1 MRVGIV
7 IMAAAQSEV
16 PATARWAEDKGF
28 DYVATGEHLFFNVPT
43 PNGLITLAAAAGATE
58 RIRLLSALTLL
69 PLYPPALAAK
79 LIATLDDV
87 SGGRFD
93 LGVGVGGEFP
103 AEFDAVG
110 VPVKERGRRTDESL
124 ELITTFL
131 RGDPVTG
138 EGWWGSA
145 ENLTLKPPSVQQPHP
160 PIWLGGR
167 KEAAFRRAGRFADH
181 WLPYLYT
188 PEQMADSLATVN
200 RYAADYGRTDRVEGA
215 IFCWGAV
222 DRDGAVARRAAI
234 DTVSTTYKQDFEPLA
249 SRYLVFGTP
258 QQVVDRL
265 LEYRDAGAQTV
276 IFSCPPGEQFR
287 SNATLLAEE
296 VMPALKESGHV

>member
-7 IMAAAQSEV
+7 IMAVPQPQV
-16 PATARWAEDKGF
+16 PATARWAEEAGF
-28 DYVATGEHLFFNVPT
+28 DYLASGEHLFFNVPT
-43 PNGLITLAAAAGATE
+43 PNAFITLAAAAGATQ
-58 RIRLLSALTLL
+58 RIRLLSTLTLL

-79 LIATLDDV
+79 LIASIDDV

-124 ELITTFL
+124 GLITAFL

-138 EGWWGSA
+138 EGWWGRA
-145 ENLTLKPPSVQQPHP
+145 ENLKLRPAAVQRPHP

-167 KEAAFRRAGRFADH
+167 KEAAFRRAGRFANH
-181 WLPYLYT
+181 WMPYLYT
-188 PEQMADSLATVN
+188 PEQMADSLAAVN
-200 RYAADYGRTDRVEGA
+200 RYAAEDGRTDRVEGA

-222 DRDGAVARRAAI
+222 DRDPAVARRAAVE
-234 DTVSTTYKQDFEPLA
+234 TVSTTYKQDFEPLA

-258 QQVVDRL
+258 AQVVDRL
-265 LEYRDAGAQTV
+265 REYRDAGAQTV
-276 IFSCPPGEQFR
+276 VFSAPPGEQFR
-287 SNATLLAEE
+287 SHATLLAEE
-296 VMPALKESGHV
+296 VMLALRQGG

>member
-7 IMAAAQSEV
+7 IMAVPQPQV
-16 PATARWAEDKGF
+16 PATARWAEEAGF
-28 DYVATGEHLFFNVPT
+28 DYLASGEHLFFNVPT
-43 PNGLITLAAAAGATE
+43 PNAFITLAAAAGATQ
-58 RIRLLSALTLL
+58 RIRLLSTLTLL

-79 LIATLDDV
+79 LIASIDDV

-124 ELITTFL
+124 GLITAFL
-131 RGDPVTG
+131 RGDQVTG
-138 EGWWGSA
+138 EGWWGRA
-145 ENLTLKPPSVQQPHP
+145 ENLKLRPAAVQRPHP

-167 KEAAFRRAGRFADH
+167 KEAAFRRAGRFANH
-181 WLPYLYT
+181 WMPYLYT
-188 PEQMADSLATVN
+188 PEQMADSLAAVN
-200 RYAADYGRTDRVEGA
+200 RYAAEDGRTDRVEGA

-222 DRDGAVARRAAI
+222 DRDPAVARRAAVE
-234 DTVSTTYKQDFEPLA
+234 TVSTTYKQDFEPLA

-258 QQVVDRL
+258 AQVVDRL
-265 LEYRDAGAQTV
+265 REYRDAGAQTV
-276 IFSCPPGEQFR
+276 VFSAPPGEQFR
-287 SNATLLAEE
+287 SHATLLAEE
-296 VMPALKESGHV
+296 VMPALRQGG

>member
-7 IMAAAQSEV
+7 LAADQSQV
-16 PATARWAEDKGF
+16 SDSARWAEDKGF
-28 DYVATGEHLFFNVPT
+28 DYVATGEHLFFNVPL
-43 PNGLITLAAAAGATE
+43 PNGLITLAAAAGATR

-79 LIATLDDV
+79 LIATLDNV

-103 AEFDAVG
+103 AEFAAVG
-110 VPVKERGRRTDESL
+110 VPVKERGKRTDESL

-131 RGDPVTG
+131 SGEPVTG

-145 ENLTLKPPSVQQPHP
+145 DNLKLKPPAVQRPHP

-167 KEAAFRRAGRFADH
+167 KEAAFRRAGRFANH
-181 WLPYLYT
+181 WLPYMYT
-188 PEQMADSLATVN
+188 PEQLSDSLATVN

-222 DRDGAVARRAAI
+222 DRDGAAARRAAI
-234 DTVSTTYKQDFEPLA
+234 KTVSATYNQDFEPLA
-249 SRYLVFGTP
+249 SRYLVTGTP
-258 QQVVDRL
+258 QQVIDRL
-265 LEYRDAGAQTV
+265 IEYRDAGAQAV
-276 IFSCPPGEQFR
+276 IFSSPPGEQFH
-287 SNATLLAEE
+287 STATLLAEE
-296 VMPALKESGHV
+296 VLPALKESHD